1 MQDEYNLLLDT
12 VDFMQQ
18 QYIGY
23 EEPEAQHA
31 STLFCDVCGSDSVQ
45 VSLCGEL
52 DEEYTC
58 VCNECSAKWISGNV
72 WCA

>member
-1 MQDEYNLLLDT
+1 MNEHNTLVDT

-23 EEPEAQHA
+23 EEPGSQSS
-31 STLFCDVCGSDSVQ
+31 STLFCDACGSDSVQ

-52 DEEYTC
+52 DEEYVC
-58 VCNECSAKWISGNV
+58 VCNECSAKWISSNV